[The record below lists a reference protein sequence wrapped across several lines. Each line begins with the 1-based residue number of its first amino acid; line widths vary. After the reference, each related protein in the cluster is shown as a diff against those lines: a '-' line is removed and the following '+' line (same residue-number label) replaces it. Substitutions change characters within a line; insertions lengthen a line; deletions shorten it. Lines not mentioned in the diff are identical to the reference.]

1 MEKQQLLNCI
11 DRKNIM
17 RINHIGSSAVEG
29 LIAKPT
35 VDILLEINNKTDIE
49 QLTSILTQNGWTFMS
64 SQKNPYMQISFNKGY
79 TKLGFAEKVY
89 HSHIRYYGNWNELY
103 F

>member
-17 RINHIGSSAVEG
+17 RINYIGSSAVEG

-35 VDILLEINNKTDIE
+35 VDILLE
-49 QLTSILTQNGWTFMS
+49 
-64 SQKNPYMQISFNKGY
+64 
-79 TKLGFAEKVY
+79 
-89 HSHIRYYGNWNELY
+89 
-103 F
+103 